1 MERRKKSMPIKTY
14 LEAGQIVGTHGVRGE
29 VRVQP
34 WCDTPAQLEPLHT
47 LYWDDAGA
55 APVKVRCR
63 AHKNLVLTKLEGVET
78 VQEAAAL
85 RGRVLFLHRDDL
97 HLEPGRRFIQD
108 LLGLPVA
115 DADTGEVYGT
125 LTDVSATGAND
136 VYHMRTASQ
145 PEREILIPAIPSV
158 VIETDVEAGIV
169 RIRPMK
175 GLLDDAD

>member
-1 MERRKKSMPIKTY
+1 MPIKTY

-29 VRVQP
+29 VRIQP

-47 LYWDDAGA
+47 LYWDAAGTA
-55 APVKVRCR
+55 SVKVHCR
-63 AHKNLVLTKLEGVET
+63 AHKNMVLAKLEDVNT

-85 RGRVLFLHRDDL
+85 RGRVLFLHRGDL
-97 HLEPGRRFIQD
+97 YLEPGRYFIQD
-108 LLGLPVA
+108 LLGLPVV
-115 DADTGEVYGT
+115 DADTGETYGT

-136 VYHMRTASQ
+136 VYHMRTAAQ

-158 VIETDVEAGIV
+158 IVKTDVEAGVV

-175 GLLDDAD
+175 GLLDDED